1 MVFMKR
7 SVVRLLAL
15 LTMTSI
21 IYFLMKAT
29 QERQSSL
36 ATIKSNLLML
46 AILIVEFISD
56 KDTTKKVDALR
67 LPRDG

>member
-1 MVFMKR
+1 MK
-7 SVVRLLAL
+7 LLTL

-29 QERQSSL
+29 QERESSL

-46 AILIVEFISD
+46 AILIVELISD
-56 KDTTKKVDALR
+56 KDTTKKVDAPR